1 MTGVFLQVRLDSTR
15 YPRKALADLGG
26 RTVLQRCLDALEGVP
41 AQVHAVVT
49 EPGSLEELSPLVRTA
64 GWQVFSG
71 SRTDVLDR
79 YVQAAR
85 FFGCSTV
92 VRATGDN
99 PLVSARLARLLIE
112 KHRAEKADYSGF
124 QGGPHGSGVEIIR
137 VAALEQAW
145 QSAKQDFEREHVC
158 PYLYGNPQL
167 FRLCRPEVPP
177 PSFLPE
183 ARVTLDTAA
192 DYLYLQRL
200 WSENYRGIPLEI
212 EDLVPWLKTHPH

>member
-99 PLVSARLARLLIE
+99 PLVSARCFSISKRASRVFRGDRMGAASRLSASPRSNKRGSPPSRTLSANMSVLTCTEI
-112 KHRAEKADYSGF
+112 HNSSGF
-124 QGGPHGSGVEIIR
+124 VDPRFLPRLFCRRRELRWIPRPTISISRGSG
-137 VAALEQAW
+137 
-145 QSAKQDFEREHVC
+145 AKTT
-158 PYLYGNPQL
+158 GG
-167 FRLCRPEVPP
+167 
-177 PSFLPE
+177 S
-183 ARVTLDTAA
+183 
-192 DYLYLQRL
+192 
-200 WSENYRGIPLEI
+200 
-212 EDLVPWLKTHPH
+212 PWKSRTWCHG